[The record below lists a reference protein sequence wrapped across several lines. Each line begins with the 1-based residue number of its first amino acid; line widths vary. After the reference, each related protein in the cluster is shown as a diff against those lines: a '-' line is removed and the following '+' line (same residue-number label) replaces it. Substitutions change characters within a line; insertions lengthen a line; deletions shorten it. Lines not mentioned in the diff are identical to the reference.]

1 MSEKFANL
9 LMEAKNPESTT
20 FKSIIAIISTVSL
33 IFIIRKIYKAIQF
46 ERANPRFI
54 PKGKSA
60 SEFYKADGR
69 KITTTTKGNECTL
82 FLWMYVDNMNTRYGQ
97 LKHVV
102 TKGSSGYYSR
112 NQCPSLWIKPREN
125 DLKVVVSTDN
135 KNDTFEIKDFP
146 IRYWFSIAIVLK
158 GDTVD
163 LYKDGLLT
171 SSHPLSGTPKLNG
184 SDLIINKKKGYE
196 GAIQCVRWFSTA
208 LDANTV
214 LLYHRIY
221 KEPLFFELAW
231 DYFTG
236 LEMPKPPSVKINL
249 KVDVSV
255 GKETSK
261 DAKEKK
267 IKKLR
272 NKSN

>member
-1 MSEKFANL
+1 MFKNNELNTPKTWLEAGYRVFPGVGKQPKKNIKWSSENYSEKDFND
-9 LMEAKNPESTT
+9 
-20 FKSIIAIISTVSL
+20 
-33 IFIIRKIYKAIQF
+33 
-46 ERANPRFI
+46 
-54 PKGKSA
+54 
-60 SEFYKADGR
+60 ADNIG
-69 KITTTTKGNECTL
+69 L
-82 FLWMYVDNMNTRYGQ
+82 
-97 LKHVV
+97 
-102 TKGSSGYYSR
+102 
-112 NQCPSLWIKPREN
+112 
-125 DLKVVVSTDN
+125 
-135 KNDTFEIKDFP
+135 
-146 IRYWFSIAIVLK
+146 VLK
-158 GDTVD
+158 GVTVD
-163 LYKDGLLT
+163 VYKNGLLT

-208 LDANTV
+208 LDANTI

-231 DYFTG
+231 DYVTG